1 MTRILYSIVAV
12 LAVVTLWQAW
22 SFQRVYGFLDSRSAS
37 LSIGADPKEAKVT
50 IIAFIDYAARPS
62 KDINA
67 RVMDAVESQSDARI
81 IFHSLPQDSE
91 VARKTARLAM
101 AAAKQ
106 GHFARTHEELMR
118 NERPLS
124 DAVIRELAVRLD
136 LDADRWIADSESAEI
151 YEDLAVTIA
160 AAQKLRIAATPA
172 FVFNRK
178 SVYIPYEKFP
188 TVLQLR
194 NMINNAR
201 NF

>member
-1 MTRILYSIVAV
+1 MNRILYSLVAV
-12 LAVVTLWQAW
+12 LAVVTLWQVW
-22 SFQRVYGFLDSRSAS
+22 SFHRVYNFLDTRATA
-37 LSIGADPKEAKVT
+37 LSIGADPRAAKVT

-62 KDINA
+62 KDMNA
-67 RVMDAVESQSDARI
+67 RVLEAVESQADTRV

-91 VARKTARLAM
+91 MARKTARLAM
-101 AAAKQ
+101 AAARQ
-106 GHFARTHEELMR
+106 GHFARTHEALMR

-124 DAVIRELAVRLD
+124 DAVIRELAPRLD

-151 YEDLAVTIA
+151 YQDLAVTIA

-188 TVLQLR
+188 TVLQFR